1 MVPIAHRAA
10 TGPYRSRSAELLRRV
25 LAELHRRAR
34 AVGADFGRASEQPLR
49 KTSDFL
55 DQAADTLEGSQR
67 RITGGAPGR
76 EDDSLWAVTG
86 RGPPESTSEI
96 EDPALVVADELH
108 RIHLSGARAMWTNFL
123 PRFITNRRFE
133 QWITARTEGPLP
145 RLDAASGWNCWEM
158 ILWVAADKGVLTHAQ
173 IRKQYASILGRRAQ
187 RNRQQGFLPSGF
199 PKQMRKTML
208 PHGTQDLDMSDP
220 DGLRPGR
227 GDLLVWHGLGEGN
240 AHTAVATGRL
250 IGPDRDP
257 EVYSFWPPPTGPLV
271 PGTVTAAVQITT
283 VSALTPYADG
293 AGVPA
298 QPISYGR
305 GPW

>member
-1 MVPIAHRAA
+1 MLH
-10 TGPYRSRSAELLRRV
+10 RV

-34 AVGADFGRASEQPLR
+34 AAIVDSGRASEQPLR
-49 KTSDFL
+49 ATKDVL
-55 DQAADTLEGSQR
+55 GRAADTLEDSQR
-67 RITGGAPGR
+67 GITGRAPGW
-76 EDDSLWAVTG
+76 EGDALAKVAG
-86 RGPPESTSEI
+86 RNSSESTAGTV
-96 EDPALVVADELH
+96 DPALIVADGLH
-108 RIHLSGARAMWTNFL
+108 RIHVSGARAMWTNFL
-123 PRFITNRRFE
+123 PRFISNRKFE

-158 ILWVAADKGVLTHAQ
+158 ILWVAADTGVLTHAQ

-187 RNRQQGFLPSGF
+187 RNRQQGFLPQDF

-208 PHGTQDLDMSDP
+208 PHGTRDLDMSDP
-220 DGLRPGR
+220 EGSRPGR

-240 AHTAVATGRL
+240 AHTAMATGRL

-271 PGTVTAAVQITT
+271 PGTVTDAVQITT
-283 VSALTPYADG
+283 VNALTPYADG
-293 AGVPA
+293 PGIPA
-298 QPISYGR
+298 QPIRYGR

>member
-1 MVPIAHRAA
+1 
-10 TGPYRSRSAELLRRV
+10 
-25 LAELHRRAR
+25 
-34 AVGADFGRASEQPLR
+34 
-49 KTSDFL
+49 
-55 DQAADTLEGSQR
+55 
-67 RITGGAPGR
+67 
-76 EDDSLWAVTG
+76 
-86 RGPPESTSEI
+86 
-96 EDPALVVADELH
+96 
-108 RIHLSGARAMWTNFL
+108 
-123 PRFITNRRFE
+123 
-133 QWITARTEGPLP
+133 
-145 RLDAASGWNCWEM
+145 M

-187 RNRQQGFLPSGF
+187 RNRQQGFLPQGF

-220 DGLRPGR
+220 DGPRPGR

-271 PGTVTAAVQITT
+271 PGTVTDAVQITT
-283 VSALTPYADG
+283 VSALTPHADG